1 MTHPDTATPGPM
13 HARGPREQFLD
24 VYQKEHAVTEK
35 VLRAFPADR
44 GDFRPH
50 ERSNSALQLA
60 WTFVV
65 EERMMLL
72 AVRGQEVLGSGFPA
86 APETMEGVLA
96 AFAAQ
101 HDELVRALREADDSV
116 MDGTVRFY
124 TGPGQ
129 VGEYRTGTFLWFM
142 LHDQI
147 HHRGQLSVYV
157 RMAGGKVPSIY
168 GPTADEPWR

>member
-1 MTHPDTATPGPM
+1 MAHGEAATH
-13 HARGPREQFLD
+13 HASARVQFLD
-24 VYQKEHAVTEK
+24 TLQREHAITEK

-65 EERMMLL
+65 EERMMLT
-72 AVRGQEVLGSGFPA
+72 AVRGQEVLGSGFPP
-86 APETMEGVLA
+86 APETMEGMLA
-96 AFAAQ
+96 AFGAQ
-101 HDELVRALREADDSV
+101 HEELVRELRGADDAV
-116 MDGTVRFY
+116 MEGTVRFY
-124 TGPGQ
+124 TGPQQ
-129 VGEYRTGTFLWFM
+129 VGEYRTSSFLWFL